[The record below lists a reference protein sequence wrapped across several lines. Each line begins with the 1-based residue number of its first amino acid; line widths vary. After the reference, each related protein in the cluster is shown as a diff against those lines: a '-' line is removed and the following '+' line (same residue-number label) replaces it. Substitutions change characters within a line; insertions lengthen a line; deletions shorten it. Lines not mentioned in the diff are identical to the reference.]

1 MVCGRCIRVVREEL
15 LNLGLQVGNV
25 QLGTA
30 VIETAGGIS
39 NADIAAVLSASGFE
53 LLEDRKARLVER
65 IKSTIIDLVQNDRL
79 AELEG
84 NISGHLARELHQ
96 SYSSL
101 SHLFSAVEGLTIE
114 RFVILQK
121 IERAKELIVYDL
133 QNLSEIAYRLGYSS
147 VQHLS
152 SQFKRVTGLTPSH
165 FRELGSQ
172 RRRSIDQV
180 AR

>member
-1 MVCGRCIRVVREEL
+1 MVCDRCIRVVREEL

-39 NADIAAVLSASGFE
+39 SADIAAVLSASGFE
-53 LLEDRKARLVER
+53 LLEDPNARLVEG
-65 IKSTIIDLVQNDRL
+65 IKSAIINLVQNDRL

-84 NISGHLARELHQ
+84 NISGHLARELHK
-96 SYSSL
+96 SYSFL

-121 IERAKELIVYDL
+121 IERAKEFLVYDQ

-152 SQFKRVTGLTPSH
+152 GQFKRVTGLTPSH
-165 FRELGSQ
+165 FRQLGS
-172 RRRSIDQV
+172 RRRQSIDNV
-180 AR
+180 V